1 MAEELSPCLS
11 GIQKVAGSKL
21 SDKLSTLNR
30 IAKKIVGSENQNEAM
45 QLAVDSSELPEALK
59 PLVQVEVARLS
70 GQFEGIC
77 EALKSDDS
85 VVFDRALRAKWFF
98 NGSHENCRVQYYQ
111 AQIFPVVSLQSRLK
125 IIKALANNLSANPAI
140 AEEFYTALTLM
151 YGEKQAH
158 PLLMACSE
166 SFIWNCVTE
175 HKVRLNNRLVRNLFY
190 KYPALVVKYLKLSKK
205 SDDQYERNLRL
216 VDLNS
221 LSDFLPRLIKKC
233 PETFVE
239 LLEMERVSYFIRLS
253 HTRTELFLKNSI
265 DALIKDPKLFMPI
278 LDQKTVTKKLTDS
291 QFRIVFKKLF
301 PPTLESFQFDDLF
314 EYLKYL
320 QEDKKLPMMTSVFEE
335 VYKVNFLDCT
345 EKITPTAMRLLPRD
359 ERIKQVKIKLQ
370 KDPTGKIEY
379 SDYSWFCYLAPE
391 ESIPYFKDLIK
402 KTSNANDRCELLKQL
417 IFTCIVNSDNYAL
430 LEVLKY
436 ISTRH
441 KNESGSI
448 LTQVLRK
455 LSEEYDLKSPDL
467 TLEHWDVIYN
477 FVKLLYVKNGIG
489 SYFFVTKDLI
499 TARIRFDIAN
509 NHSITDKISLL
520 ADYNIERWSGDWNIL
535 EDNLSYNRK
544 CLEEFMGVLPS
555 KIEKKKENLTIYLV
569 NGIMI
574 SFNEFNER
582 NSKSKSSLEMMT
594 IKNYPWI
601 LDYVKKCL
609 VDKDANK
616 SDVERLKI
624 LLSETDKE
632 LYEELV
638 IQDKGEMDVRLPK
651 VIQLLKNDPEKIA
664 KNWELYL
671 EKCIDSIR
679 NPWARRF
686 VKLCRW
692 YQDLPIKFADK
703 SLNEVTEKKRDGGL
717 IVLGQLFEGSAFAQ
731 VVEAFVPTSTT
742 IDPDKEDA
750 ADDYKMSSTIPMAFN
765 VVNPPVSLDLIL
777 KFCVGDY
784 IHTTVNCLVNVSRRT
799 ALPKIISFAKT
810 LMDRPISIKKHGI
823 RLFCTVAD
831 VKQLRG
837 ILINLWRSE
846 THQAIRALVFKN
858 VFKVFESI
866 PNDETWGMICECIDG
881 LKPDDKDTF
890 ESLMK
895 FDSIPNE
902 YIADYVRKLF
912 CLFRRLGD
920 VENGLESGVVW
931 SHITKL
937 LRINH
942 NILVL
947 LPEELHNEIIDKYV
961 LDLSLPKTVQSAGHS
976 YLIDYIMTAR
986 DKLEDRLNRFKNI
999 FVKIVNENWDIPHP
1013 TEPSFYPANYF
1024 VKNLTKDITNS
1035 ANQSHEPSRVRL
1047 IEVAAESFNSTLKP
1061 QQDPYSYLSLT
1072 FASLLSNKKFSPKE
1086 VACKV
1091 NALLPSL
1098 LKIFSAELISFIA
1111 NSLSDFL
1118 DLYFDDNKSDDRLG
1132 VVEGL
1137 IESNNDQATIL
1148 AAQFLSLQRY
1158 SFSTSRFSKIIDTLK
1173 GHSNPTVVSTAYIIM
1188 YGLS

>member
-1 MAEELSPCLS
+1 MAEKLSPCLS

-21 SDKLSTLNR
+21 SDKFSTLNR
-30 IAKKIVGSENQNEAM
+30 IAIKIVDSENQNEAM

-70 GQFEGIC
+70 EQFEGIC

-166 SFIWNCVTE
+166 SFIWNCVAE
-175 HKVRLNNRLVRNLFY
+175 HKVRLNNRLVRTLFY
-190 KYPALVVKYLKLSKK
+190 KYPALVVKYLKLSKR

-216 VDLNS
+216 VNLNS

-265 DALIKDPKLFMPI
+265 DALIKDPKLFLPI

-291 QFRIVFKKLF
+291 QFRIVTKNLL

-320 QEDKKLPMMTSVFEE
+320 PEDKKLPMMISVFKE
-335 VYKVNFLDCT
+335 VYKVNFLNCT
-345 EKITPTAMRLLPRD
+345 EKITPTVMRLLPRNI
-359 ERIKQVKIKLQ
+359 RIKQAKINVQ
-370 KDPTGKIEY
+370 KDSTGKIKY
-379 SDYSWFCYLAPE
+379 SSYPWVCYLAPK
-391 ESIPYFKDLIK
+391 ESIPYLKDFIIK
-402 KTSNANDRCELLKQL
+402 SSHAYDRCDLLERL
-417 IFTCIVNSDNYAL
+417 IFTCAINSDSNAL
-430 LEVLKY
+430 LEVLEY
-436 ISTRH
+436 ISTKH
-441 KNESGSI
+441 KNESGST
-448 LTQVLRK
+448 LLNVLRE
-455 LSEEYDLKSPDL
+455 LSKEYDLKSPDL
-467 TLEHWDVIYN
+467 TLEHWDVIYYL
-477 FVKLLYVKNGIG
+477 VKLLYFKTGI
-489 SYFFVTKDLI
+489 SFYDPEIKDLI
-499 TARIRFDIAN
+499 PARIRFDLAN
-509 NHSITDKISLL
+509 NYPITDKISLL
-520 ADYNIERWSGDWNIL
+520 AEYIIKWWDGDWNIL
-535 EDNLSYNRK
+535 KDNLSYNRK

-555 KIEKKKENLTIYLV
+555 KIENKKEGLDINLVI
-569 NGIMI
+569 GIMK
-574 SFNEFNER
+574 SFNDFNER
-582 NSKSKSSLEMMT
+582 NSKSKSPLEMVT
-594 IKNYPWI
+594 IKNYPLI
-601 LDYVKKCL
+601 LDYIKKCL
-609 VDKDANK
+609 NDKDAKK
-616 SDVERLKI
+616 SQVERLKRV
-624 LLSETDKE
+624 LRKTDKE
-632 LYEELV
+632 LYKELV
-638 IQDKGEMDVRLPK
+638 TQDEEEIDLESPK

-671 EKCIDSIR
+671 EKCMDSIR
-679 NPWARRF
+679 NPWAQRF

-692 YQDLPIKFADK
+692 YQDLPIKFADQ
-703 SLNEVTEKKRDGGL
+703 SLNEVTEKKQDKGL
-717 IVLGQLFEGSAFAQ
+717 IVLGLLFEGSAFAQ
-731 VVEAFVPTSTT
+731 VAEAFVPTSTT
-742 IDPDKEDA
+742 IDPDEEDA

-765 VVNPPVSLDLIL
+765 VVNPPVSLDFIL

-784 IHTTVNCLVNVSRRT
+784 IHTTVNCLENVSRRT
-799 ALPKIISFAKT
+799 ALPKVISFATT

-846 THQAIRALVFKN
+846 THQTIRTLVFKN
-858 VFKVFESI
+858 MFKVFESI

-890 ESLMK
+890 ESLRK

-902 YIADYVRKLF
+902 YIAHYVRKLF

-920 VENGLESGVVW
+920 VENGLEPCVVW
-931 SHITKL
+931 CYITNL
-937 LRINH
+937 LIINH

-961 LDLSLPKTVQSAGHS
+961 LDLSLPKNVLCAGHH

-986 DKLEDRLNRFKNI
+986 EKSEDRLNRFKNV
-999 FVKIVNENWDIPHP
+999 FVKIVNESWDIPHP

-1024 VKNLTKDITNS
+1024 VKNITRS
-1035 ANQSHEPSRVRL
+1035 LMFYANKLHEPNLVRL
-1047 IEVAAESFNSTLKP
+1047 IEVAAESFNSTVKP
-1061 QQDPYSYLSLT
+1061 QQDLHSYLNLT
-1072 FASLLSNKKFSPKE
+1072 FASLLSKDKFSPKE

-1098 LKIFSAELISFIA
+1098 LKIFSTELISFIA
-1111 NSLSDFL
+1111 RSLSDYL
-1118 DLYFDDNKSDDRLG
+1118 NLYFDDNKSDNRLG

-1148 AAQFLSLQRY
+1148 AAQFLSLQRN
-1158 SFSTSRFSKIIDTLK
+1158 SPSSSRLLKIIDTLK
-1173 GHSNPTVVSTAYIIM
+1173 GHSNPTVVSTAYIIV
-1188 YGLS
+1188 YGLL

>member
-21 SDKLSTLNR
+21 SDKFSTLNH
-30 IAKKIVGSENQNEAM
+30 IAKKIVESENQNEAM
-45 QLAVDSSELPEALK
+45 QLAVDSSKLPEALK

-70 GQFEGIC
+70 EQFEGIC

-166 SFIWNCVTE
+166 SFIWNCVAE
-175 HKVRLNNRLVRNLFY
+175 HKVRLNNRLVRTLFY
-190 KYPALVVKYLKLSKK
+190 KYPALVVKYLKLSKR

-216 VDLNS
+216 VNLNS

-265 DALIKDPKLFMPI
+265 DALIKDPQLFMPI

-291 QFRIVFKKLF
+291 QFRIVIKKLL

-320 QEDKKLPMMTSVFEE
+320 PEDKKLPMMTSVFEK

-345 EKITPTAMRLLPRD
+345 ENITPISMRLLLRD
-359 ERIKQVKIKLQ
+359 ERIKQARIKLQ
-370 KDPTGKIEY
+370 KDPTGKIKY

-402 KTSNANDRCELLKQL
+402 KSSNANDRSALLKQL
-417 IFTCIVNSDNYAL
+417 IFTCIVNSDSNAL

-441 KNESGSI
+441 KNESGSTLPNALEV
-448 LTQVLRK
+448 LTL
-455 LSEEYDLKSPDL
+455 EYDLKSPDL
-467 TLEHWDVIYN
+467 TLEHWDLIYN
-477 FVKLLYVKNGIG
+477 LVKLLYVKNGIS
-489 SYFFVTKDLI
+489 SYFPSTKDLI
-499 TARIRFDIAN
+499 PARIRFDLAN
-509 NHSITDKISLL
+509 NYPITDKISLL
-520 ADYNIERWSGDWNIL
+520 AEYILNWWSEDWNIL
-535 EDNLSYNRK
+535 KDNLSYNRK

-555 KIEKKKENLTIYLV
+555 KIEKKKAYLTVELI
-569 NGIMI
+569 NNIMI
-574 SFNEFNER
+574 SFNDFNER
-582 NSKSKSSLEMMT
+582 NSKSKSPLEMMT

-616 SDVERLKI
+616 SDVEELKRE
-624 LLSETDKE
+624 LKKTDEELHKALVTQDKE
-632 LYEELV
+632 EIDLES
-638 IQDKGEMDVRLPK
+638 PK

-671 EKCIDSIR
+671 EKCMDSIH
-679 NPWARRF
+679 NPWVRRF
-686 VKLCRW
+686 IKLCRW

-703 SLNEVTEKKRDGGL
+703 SLNEVTVKKRDGGL
-717 IVLGQLFEGSAFAQ
+717 IVLGLLFEGSAFAR

-742 IDPDKEDA
+742 IDPEEEDA

-799 ALPKIISFAKT
+799 ALPKVISFAKT

-837 ILINLWRSE
+837 ILMDLWKSE
-846 THQAIRALVFKN
+846 THQTIRTLVFKN

-866 PNDETWGMICECIDG
+866 PNDETWGMICECIED
-881 LKPDDKDTF
+881 LKPDDTDTF

-902 YIADYVRKLF
+902 YIADYVGKLL
-912 CLFRRLGD
+912 CLFRRLDD
-920 VENGLESGVVW
+920 VENGSKPD
-931 SHITKL
+931 SDYTTML
-937 LRINH
+937 LDIDI
-942 NILVL
+942 NILVRY
-947 LPEELHNEIIDKYV
+947 PEELHNEIIDKYV
-961 LDLSLPKTVQSAGHS
+961 LNLSLSQTVQSASHI
-976 YLIDYIMTAR
+976 YLIKYIRTAQ
-986 DKLEDRLNRFKNI
+986 DKLEDRLKRFKII
-999 FVKIVNENWDIPHP
+999 FIKIVNENWDIPHP

-1024 VKNLTKDITNS
+1024 VKNITGS
-1035 ANQSHEPSRVRL
+1035 LMIYANKLHEPNLVRL
-1047 IEVAAESFNSTLKP
+1047 IKVAFDSFNCTLKP
-1061 QQDPYSYLSLT
+1061 QQDPHTYLNLY

-1091 NALLPSL
+1091 NELLPSL

-1111 NSLSDFL
+1111 NSLSDYL
-1118 DLYFDDNKSDDRLG
+1118 DLYFDDRKSDNHLG

-1137 IESNNDQATIL
+1137 IESNNDPATIL
-1148 AAQFLSLQRY
+1148 AAQFLSLQSSSVNR
-1158 SFSTSRFSKIIDTLK
+1158 SRFLKIIDTLK
-1173 GHSNPTVVSTAYIIM
+1173 EHRNPTVISIANITM
-1188 YGLS
+1188 FGLV